1 VGLLLLASD
10 FDGTLAPIR
19 EDPQSVRIDPRAYDL
34 LARAQAVDTISVA
47 LISGRDSDDL
57 RSRAG
62 GLDVWY
68 SGSHGHEIVAPGG
81 KTIRG
86 ARAWSGSPPKGW
98 LKEAERAGIRLERKR
113 FGAAAHW
120 RGVPEVDAGHPLVRA
135 FEHWAESEGLE
146 IIRGRA
152 VAEAS
157 VAGASKDQVLRWLA
171 EQLGADRVVYAG
183 DDLTDFAALTF
194 AASRGRGFF
203 IASPERKEQPEGEVV
218 RIEGLDALLA
228 ALEEEIERAGAS
240 RWAPRGR

>member
-1 VGLLLLASD
+1 MGVLLLASD

-19 EDPQSVRIDPRAYDL
+19 HDPESVRIDPRALDL
-34 LARAQAVDTISVA
+34 LKRAQGVDQIAVA

-81 KTIRG
+81 KKIRG
-86 ARAWSGSPPKGW
+86 ADPWSGSPPHSW
-98 LKEAERAGIRLERKR
+98 LEEAGRVGIRLERKR
-113 FGAAAHW
+113 YGVAAHW
-120 RGVPEVDAGHPLVRA
+120 RGLPDVEADHPLVRS
-135 FEHWAESEGLE
+135 FEQWAGAEGLE
-146 IIRGRA
+146 MIRGRA

-171 EQLGADRVVYAG
+171 EHLDAERVVYAG

-194 AASRGRGFF
+194 ASTRGRGFF
-203 IASPERKEQPEGEVV
+203 VASPERKEQPEGEVE
-218 RIEGLDALLA
+218 RIEGLAALLA
-228 ALEEEIERAGAS
+228 AFEGEIERARGS
-240 RWAPRGR
+240 R